1 MLHPGQHIHIVGVG
15 GFGMSAIARV
25 LAQRGYTVSGSDL
38 RANAFTRDLAALGVT
53 VYEGHAA
60 DHITGADLLVISSA
74 VPDDNPEV
82 AAARAQGIPVLLR
95 RDMLGE
101 LMAGQ
106 IGIAIAGTHGKT
118 TTTALLAHTL
128 IEAGLDPTYIVGGVM
143 LNTGTN
149 AGVGRGAPFVIE
161 ADEYDRMFLGLRPQI
176 AVVTNIEHDHPDCY
190 PTLGAMLDAFADF
203 VNCLPDDGLL
213 VVCADDPRAAA
224 LGAVRRAAGKP
235 VVTYGLTPPPGSLV
249 NDAAGEAGHRLT
261 PTRPLH
267 AMGEAN
273 WSAADLHPDPS
284 GGMRFTAHRSGQSLG
299 PVRLNLS
306 GTFNVQN
313 ALAVLAVADHLGVRF
328 EQIAAAFE
336 SFQGTGR
343 RAEIMGQVGGVTVVS
358 DYAHHPTAIRLT
370 LAAHRDRP
378 GVSHLWAVW
387 QPHTYG
393 RMRALADDFATAF
406 AAADHVLVTDVYSV
420 REDFSPGLDAPGMVD
435 SIRAAG
441 HPDARYTG
449 GLDATARILA
459 EEARPGDWVLILS
472 AGDAPQ
478 IGQRL
483 LHAHS

>member
-15 GFGMSAIARV
+15 GSGMSAITRV
-25 LAQRGYTVSGSDL
+25 LVQRSYTVSGSDL
-38 RANAFTRDLAALGVT
+38 HANAFTRDLAALGVT
-53 VYEGHAA
+53 VYAGHAA
-60 DHITGADLLVISSA
+60 DHIAGADLLVISSA

-106 IGIAIAGTHGKT
+106 VGIAVAGTHGKT

-149 AGVGRGAPFVIE
+149 AGVGHGAAFVIE

-190 PTLGAMLDAFADF
+190 PTLDDMLAAFAAF
-203 VNCLPDDGLL
+203 VDRLPEAGLL
-213 VVCADDPRAAA
+213 IVCADDPHAAA
-224 LGAVRRAAGKP
+224 LGAARRAVGKP
-235 VVTYGLTPPPGSLV
+235 VVTYGLTPPRLG
-249 NDAAGEAGHRLT
+249 GEV
-261 PTRPLH
+261 
-267 AMGEAN
+267 N
-273 WSAADLHPDPS
+273 WSADDQLPDAS
-284 GGMRFTAHRSGQSLG
+284 GGMSFTIQRDGHSLG
-299 PVRLNLS
+299 PVRLYLP
-306 GTFNVQN
+306 GAFNVQN
-313 ALAVLAVADHLGVRF
+313 ALAVLAAAEQLGVPF
-328 EQIAAAFE
+328 ERVAAAFE
-336 SFQGTGR
+336 SFLGTGR
-343 RAEIMGQVGGVTVVS
+343 RAEIMGQAGGVTVVS
-358 DYAHHPTAIRLT
+358 DYAHHPTAIRVT

-378 GVSHLWAVW
+378 GVRHLWAVW

-393 RMRALADDFATAF
+393 RLRALADAFATAF

-420 REDFSPGLDAPGMVD
+420 REQFSPGLDAPGMVN
-435 SIRAAG
+435 SIR

-459 EEARPGDWVLILS
+459 EEVRPGDWVLILS

-483 LHAHS
+483 LERLTQSGTT